1 MQEATARPS
10 EPPPL
15 AETLN
20 SALLSV
26 SGSNFKKERRMA
38 LELFLREKPQG
49 TEFKDLWSIFFAFA
63 YNTFFVS
70 YFSNQEKSQN

>member
-1 MQEATARPS
+1 
-10 EPPPL
+10 
-15 AETLN
+15 
-20 SALLSV
+20 
-26 SGSNFKKERRMA
+26 MA

-70 YFSNQEKSQN
+70 YFRAKKKVE